1 MDELHMI
8 FIINLS
14 RAKFVIVGFFK
25 QQGFL
30 DKGFLEV
37 T

>member
-1 MDELHMI
+1 MI

-14 RAKFVIVGFFK
+14 HAKFVIVGFLK
-25 QQGFL
+25 QQWFL